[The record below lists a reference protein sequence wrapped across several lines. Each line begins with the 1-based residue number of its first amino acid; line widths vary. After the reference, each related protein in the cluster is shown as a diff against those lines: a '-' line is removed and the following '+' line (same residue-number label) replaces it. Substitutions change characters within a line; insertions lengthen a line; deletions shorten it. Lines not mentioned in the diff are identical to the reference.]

1 MIYCINL
8 LVWDLKNCS
17 HESQEISSAFYDNGI
32 LKATEGHRT
41 YTKWPLKQW
50 PKLETYASRRL
61 PIGFEVVRLFGCSL
75 PYKSVTHWL
84 HMLMT
89 AYIYTDTQTQICTHG
104 CNIFWCQQHKN
115 KAIIGCLL
123 PIYVISDLNNNTED
137 CLHLF

>member
-89 AYIYTDTQTQICTHG
+89 AYIYIYRYTNTNMYTWMQYILMSATQKQG
-104 CNIFWCQQHKN
+104 YYW
-115 KAIIGCLL
+115 LL
-123 PIYVISDLNNNTED
+123 ASNLRYIW
-137 CLHLF
+137 FK